1 MSKTVMVGACS
12 RRLFI
17 ISFCS
22 MPAVISIA
30 LHLAQETK
38 I

>member
-1 MSKTVMVGACS
+1 LSLVQDACH
-12 RRLFI
+12 I

-30 LHLAQETK
+30 PQIAPKTK